1 MCVVRPFSLLVCSFK
16 QLIHT
21 CFQTIEPGC
30 YFSPHLLSP
39 VRNSQYINHEVLA
52 KYEYVGGV
60 RIEDVVVIRDTGC
73 EVLAPVGKEVEW
85 LEAVA
90 SGTI

>member
-1 MCVVRPFSLLVCSFK
+1 MCVVRPRPYLFAFSSNLIYSCS
-16 QLIHT
+16 
-21 CFQTIEPGC
+21 QTIEPGC
-30 YFSPHLLSP
+30 YFSPHLLAP

-60 RIEDVVVIRDTGC
+60 RIEDVVVITKTGC
-73 EVLAPVGKEVEW
+73 EVLSPVGKEVEW

-90 SGTI
+90 SGSI

>member
-1 MCVVRPFSLLVCSFK
+1 MYFCS
-16 QLIHT
+16 
-21 CFQTIEPGC
+21 QTIEPGC

-60 RIEDVVVIRDTGC
+60 RIEDVVVITDVGC
-73 EVLAPVGKEVEW
+73 DVLSPVGKEVEW

-90 SGTI
+90 SGSI